1 MIMISSEASSPFR
14 QVSRRGTARPWARTN
29 FRCELPEATPSKPL
43 AKRLAARTGLGA
55 GLISQRLAA
64 HNDDAAIETLLAGG
78 YIPEILALLEPKNK
92 A

>member
-1 MIMISSEASSPFR
+1 MTKKKTIEAPDP
-14 QVSRRGTARPWARTN
+14 TAA
-29 FRCELPEATPSKPL
+29 ATPSKPL
-43 AKRLAARTGLGA
+43 AKRLAARSGLGA